1 MLTES
6 RKRQHS
12 GGDEQN
18 GQQVPQAKRQSR
30 THPLSPEPG
39 RDACEKESSTSESSG
54 VSSPEQ
60 LVGSCSSQF
69 AVDTLTGRRGPGSC
83 GPLGSLA
90 DFSSSSSSS
99 SSAGRPPLLS
109 YHQINR
115 ILREA
120 HFQSLHSRGQPV
132 DT

>member
-1 MLTES
+1 M
-6 RKRQHS
+6 
-12 GGDEQN
+12 
-18 GQQVPQAKRQSR
+18 
-30 THPLSPEPG
+30 
-39 RDACEKESSTSESSG
+39 
-54 VSSPEQ
+54 
-60 LVGSCSSQF
+60 
-69 AVDTLTGRRGPGSC
+69 DTLTGRRGPGSC